1 MIRNELLDSN
11 HNGML
16 STQSAQGVIQV
27 TGVRPTTG
35 QRSTQRF
42 DGESEIMHGA
52 VSAALESTT
61 ATRTGRKSRPARISG
76 AESAQVLEIARD
88 LQVVPFA
95 DLAVPAPVVEQVL
108 PRERSEVLSRGLN
121 IVMATIGLIL
131 ASPLI
136 LLIAIAIKLTSRGP
150 VLYSQSRVGVD
161 RRGRFGKADERRV
174 YDLGGRPFTMYKFR
188 TMHVNAEA
196 DGRAVWAKKVDPR
209 VTLVGGVLRRTRLDE
224 LPQLYN
230 VLRGDMNIVGPRPER
245 PTIFADLRDNIPE
258 YPMRQR
264 VKPGITGWAQINQCY
279 DVSMDCVREKVRYDL
294 EYLRRQS
301 IAEDL
306 RIMTMT
312 VPVMLFRKGG
322 W

>member
-1 MIRNELLDSN
+1 
-11 HNGML
+11 
-16 STQSAQGVIQV
+16 
-27 TGVRPTTG
+27 
-35 QRSTQRF
+35 
-42 DGESEIMHGA
+42 MHGA

-61 ATRTGRKSRPARISG
+61 ATRTGRKSRPSRVSG

-95 DLAVPAPVVEQVL
+95 DLAPAAPAVEQVL
-108 PRERSEVLSRGLN
+108 PRERSETLSRTLN
-121 IVMATIGLIL
+121 VVIATIGLIL

-136 LLIAIAIKLTSRGP
+136 LLIALAIKLTSRGP

-161 RRGRFGKADERRV
+161 RRSRFGKADERRV

-209 VTLVGGVLRRTRLDE
+209 VTLVGRVLRRSRLDE

-230 VLRGDMNIVGPRPER
+230 VLRGDMNMVGPRPER

-258 YPMRQR
+258 YPLRQR
-264 VKPGITGWAQINQCY
+264 VKPGITGWAQVNQCY
-279 DVSMDCVREKVRYDL
+279 DVTMDCVREKVRYDL